1 MLPQLWK
8 RTQQMKRPSSSFS
21 SLSAPESHSKEGMRK
36 EDVGFGNV
44 IETLKRYG
52 HNKSLQEGRAMHSH
66 IIVRYGQNPSSFLSN
81 CLVQM
86 YGLCGSTE
94 DAKNTFDRIIN
105 PNNVS
110 WTVLI
115 KAYSQN
121 GEVSKA
127 RDVFD
132 KMPHPDVI
140 AWNTMIAAY
149 AQNGCCQDAIEHFVK
164 MQICGSNPS
173 NVTAI
178 CVLDA
183 CIDMQV
189 GYKIHNSIIE
199 FHFEDDIIVG
209 NALVTMYGR
218 CGETHEAEGVFMKM
232 KARNVVTWS
241 ALIGGYARHGFGE
254 EALKCFRH
262 MNDARIRPNAVTY
275 VCVLNAC
282 GIVGSLEIGKYIDAE
297 VRKQGL
303 LWNNVL
309 LGTALVDMYS
319 KCGALKN
326 AREIFEKLSV
336 RNIVSWSALIGGYV
350 QHGLGEDALKCF
362 KQMNDARVR
371 PNGVTYVC
379 ILKACGIVGSLE
391 IGEAIHA
398 ELRKQGL
405 LEKDVVLGNALID
418 MYSKCGVPEKAQE
431 VFNQL
436 LVRNV
441 VSWSTLING
450 HAQLGQTNVVLNLY
464 RQMIAEGIVPNSV
477 TFIVLLTACSHAGL
491 MEEGEQLF
499 HEMRAAYCLEPI
511 LEHYTCMIDLFGRAG
526 HFDKMKTLIDKVSN
540 SRYLPLFLTVLGACR
555 KWRNVKLGRWAFEQA
570 IGLDERCSA
579 AYVCMKNIYVSVG
592 MEIESELIEA
602 WRLKNN
608 KAWKNR
614 DGIETEHKDY
624 QYTHAYAK
632 LVEINKKLSQE
643 GYSLGKS
650 ENVLCCHSENLDVA
664 WALINTPKGMPIH
677 ITKNVRVCHA
687 LHSDISFISM
697 VEKRRIQVNGA
708 RCIHI
713 FEDGLCMCNN
723 QYGY

>member
-1 MLPQLWK
+1 MEKLIFQSSKSELLHHGNGDVLPK
-8 RTQQMKRPSSSFS
+8 ISFHERIAPSN
-21 SLSAPESHSKEGMRK
+21 EIKVRGKEK
-36 EDVGFGNV
+36 EARRIHD
-44 IETLKRYG
+44 
-52 HNKSLQEGRAMHSH
+52 HAANKSLITRDVCIATSLITKYAKCGMHEKALE
-66 IIVRYGQNPSSFLSN
+66 IFNELPVRNTVTWNAL
-81 CLVQM
+81 
-86 YGLCGSTE
+86 LCG
-94 DAKNTFDRIIN
+94 
-105 PNNVS
+105 
-110 WTVLI
+110 
-115 KAYSQN
+115 
-121 GEVSKA
+121 
-127 RDVFD
+127 
-132 KMPHPDVI
+132 
-140 AWNTMIAAY
+140 Y
-149 AQNGCCQDAIEHFVK
+149 AQNGLGEEALKCLRLMRDAGVCPDEVTYTCTLK
-164 MQICGSNPS
+164 ACGLLGSLE
-173 NVTAI
+173 I
-178 CVLDA
+178 GEE
-183 CIDMQV
+183 IDVEIREQ
-189 GYKIHNSIIE
+189 GLLH
-199 FHFEDDIIVG
+199 EDVMLA
-209 NALVTMYGR
+209 NALVDMYSK
-218 CGETHEAEGVFMKM
+218 CGALERARNVFDQLHV
-232 KARNVVTWS
+232 RNVVTWS

-555 KWRNVKLGRWAFEQA
+555 KWRNVRLGRWAFEQA

-579 AYVCMKNIYVSVG
+579 AYVCMKNIYARAG
-592 MEIESELIEA
+592 MQMEADEVESQRVE
-602 WRLKNN
+602 N
-608 KAWKNR
+608 KASMIPGCSWWSDMSRNVHSFVAG
-614 DGIETEHKDY
+614 DESHPQT
-624 QYTHAYAK
+624 THIYAK
-632 LVEINKKLSQE
+632 LEEIHMKLARE
-643 GYSLGKS
+643 GYSPGLHCLS
-650 ENVLCCHSENLDVA
+650 RLLPCEDNEHDLCGYSENLA
-664 WALINTPKGMPIH
+664 LACALINSPKGAPLRV
-677 ITKNVRVCHA
+677 TKNMKMCEECHSSTT
-687 LHSDISFISM
+687 LISVF
-697 VEKRRIQVNGA
+697 EKCRIQVNDPD
-708 RCIHI
+708 RVHI
-713 FEDGLCMCNN
+713 FENGRCICEDTYDVELSS
-723 QYGY
+723 YGFRQFSYA

>member
-183 CIDMQV
+183 CIDMQI

-218 CGETHEAEGVFMKM
+218 CGDT
-232 KARNVVTWS
+232 NS
-241 ALIGGYARHGFGE
+241 AQKLFSDFDEKDLVIWNAMITTYAQNRVAKNALLIYAQMHQ
-254 EALKCFRH
+254 EALLPNRVTHVSVLQACAT
-262 MNDARIRPNAVTY
+262 DA
-275 VCVLNAC
+275 
-282 GIVGSLEIGKYIDAE
+282 
-297 VRKQGL
+297 
-303 LWNNVL
+303 
-309 LGTALVDMYS
+309 
-319 KCGALKN
+319 
-326 AREIFEKLSV
+326 LSV
-336 RNIVSWSALIGGYV
+336 QGKQVHACIVKNVNI
-350 QHGLGEDALKCF
+350 
-362 KQMNDARVR
+362 R
-371 PNGVTYVC
+371 
-379 ILKACGIVGSLE
+379 
-391 IGEAIHA
+391 
-398 ELRKQGL
+398 
-405 LEKDVVLGNALID
+405 
-418 MYSKCGVPEKAQE
+418 
-431 VFNQL
+431 
-436 LVRNV
+436 
-441 VSWSTLING
+441 
-450 HAQLGQTNVVLNLY
+450 
-464 RQMIAEGIVPNSV
+464 
-477 TFIVLLTACSHAGL
+477 
-491 MEEGEQLF
+491 
-499 HEMRAAYCLEPI
+499 
-511 LEHYTCMIDLFGRAG
+511 
-526 HFDKMKTLIDKVSN
+526 
-540 SRYLPLFLTVLGACR
+540 
-555 KWRNVKLGRWAFEQA
+555 
-570 IGLDERCSA
+570 
-579 AYVCMKNIYVSVG
+579 
-592 MEIESELIEA
+592 SEL
-602 WRLKNN
+602 
-608 KAWKNR
+608 
-614 DGIETEHKDY
+614 
-624 QYTHAYAK
+624 
-632 LVEINKKLSQE
+632 VV
-643 GYSLGKS
+643 
-650 ENVLCCHSENLDVA
+650 ENVL
-664 WALINTPKGMPIH
+664 
-677 ITKNVRVCHA
+677 
-687 LHSDISFISM
+687 ISM
-697 VEKRRIQVNGA
+697 
-708 RCIHI
+708 
-713 FEDGLCMCNN
+713 
-723 QYGY
+723 YGNCGSYWTHNVPKSFK